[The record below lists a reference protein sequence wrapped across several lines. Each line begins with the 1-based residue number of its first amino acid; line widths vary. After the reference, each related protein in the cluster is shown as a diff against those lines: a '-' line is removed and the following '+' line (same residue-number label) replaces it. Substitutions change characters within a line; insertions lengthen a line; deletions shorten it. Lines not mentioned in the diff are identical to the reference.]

1 MASYYGFEVISNKKL
16 DVILSLHT
24 LTGVLNDDMD
34 RLYTTNEFNVRNLSF
49 ISMAGE
55 SSTRGYINNEHG
67 VVIKNPD
74 RSKRTYNMFVDL
86 MNSHFITNGTEYK
99 FKKGLSS
106 FCILTSTRHDDTMD
120 MDVFFDKLAQAF
132 IKNFPDQEITI
143 LLRNDNNDHPEENE
157 IIGDINN
164 ITDEGNN
171 D

>member
-34 RLYTTNEFNVRNLSF
+34 RLYTTTELNVRDLNF
-49 ISMAGE
+49 ISIAGE
-55 SSTRGYINNEHG
+55 SSTRGYIKNENG

-74 RSKRTYNMFVDL
+74 RSIRAYNMFVDL
-86 MNSHFITNGTEYK
+86 MNSHFQTSEDEYK

-106 FCILTSTRHDDTMD
+106 FCILTSTRHDDTMN
-120 MDVFFDKLAQAF
+120 MDDFFDKLSQAF

-143 LLRNDNNDHPEENE
+143 LIRNDEKDYPEENVV
-157 IIGDINN
+157 IGDINN
-164 ITDEGNN
+164 IIDEGNN